1 MKIALCQMKVVQSKE
16 KNLEIAS
23 LFIERA
29 KLSDAEIVVLPEM
42 FNTPYSKSFIRNNAE
57 ENQGPTYEFL
67 LEASRGIILIGG
79 SIPEKSEDKIYNTT
93 YAFENG
99 VEIGKYR
106 KINLFDVDY
115 DDLSYHES
123 EFISSGSSN
132 TVIKT
137 SLGKIGLAICFDLR
151 FPNLFQKLEEENP
164 FLYVV
169 PGAFN
174 NVSGPAHYQLLGRA
188 RALDTQSYFALC
200 SPASDN
206 EAKYCPYGHSM
217 VIDPW
222 GKVLNELDESEGII
236 LQNIEL
242 EYVNEIRSKL
252 PIKKQLIKWL
262 TAFYIF
268 TSIIVNY
275 STLIKVLPFALQIG
289 QDSGVLFFST

>member
-1 MKIALCQMKVVQSKE
+1 MNIALCQMKVAPSKE

-29 KLSDAEIVVLPEM
+29 KLSEADIVILPEM
-42 FNTPYSKSFIRNNAE
+42 FNTPYTRSFIRNNAE
-57 ENQGPTYEFL
+57 EYLGTTYQCL
-67 LEASRGIILIGG
+67 KEASKGIILIGG
-79 SIPEKSEDKIYNTT
+79 SIPEKSGNKIYNTT
-93 YAFENG
+93 YVFENG
-99 VEIGKYR
+99 VELGKYQ

-123 EFISSGSSN
+123 EFIAPGKEY
-132 TVIKT
+132 TVIST

-151 FPNLFQKLEEENP
+151 FPDFFQKLEKENP

-174 NVSGPAHYQLLGRA
+174 KISGPAHYQLLGRA

-200 SPASDN
+200 SPASDKDA
-206 EAKYCPYGHSM
+206 EYCPYGHSM

-222 GKVLNELDESEGII
+222 GKVLNELDDSEGII
-236 LQNIEL
+236 IQSIEI

-252 PIKKQLIKWL
+252 PIKKKLIK
-262 TAFYIF
+262 
-268 TSIIVNY
+268 
-275 STLIKVLPFALQIG
+275 
-289 QDSGVLFFST
+289 

>member
-1 MKIALCQMKVVQSKE
+1 MKIALCQTKVAPSKE

-29 KLSDAEIVVLPEM
+29 KLSDAEIVILPEM
-42 FNTPYSKSFIRNNAE
+42 FNTPYTKSYIRNNAE
-57 ENQGPTYEFL
+57 EDHGGTYEYL
-67 LEASRGIILIGG
+67 LEASKGIILIGG
-79 SIPEKSEDKIYNTT
+79 SIPEKSGDRIYNTT

-99 VEIGKYR
+99 VELGKYR
-106 KINLFDVDY
+106 KMNLFDVDY

-123 EFISSGSSN
+123 EFITPGKTY

-151 FPNLFQKLEEENP
+151 FPMLFQELEKDNP

-174 NVSGPAHYQLLGRA
+174 KISGPAHYQLLGRA

-200 SPASDN
+200 SPASDSN
-206 EAKYCPYGHSM
+206 AEYSPYGHSM

-222 GKVLNELDESEGII
+222 GRVLNELDDNEGII
-236 LQNIEL
+236 LQDIEI

-252 PIKKQLIKWL
+252 PIKKKLI
-262 TAFYIF
+262 I
-268 TSIIVNY
+268 
-275 STLIKVLPFALQIG
+275 
-289 QDSGVLFFST
+289 

>member
-1 MKIALCQMKVVQSKE
+1 MKIALCQMKVTLSKQ
-16 KNLEIAS
+16 KNLDLAR

-42 FNTPYSKSFIRNNAE
+42 FNTPYTRSYIRNNAE
-57 ENQGPTYEFL
+57 EEHGTTYRFL
-67 LEASRGIILIGG
+67 QEASKDIILIGG
-79 SIPEKSEDKIYNTT
+79 SIPEKTDDNIYNTT

-99 VEIGKYR
+99 VELGKYR

-123 EFISSGSSN
+123 DFISSGKDY
-132 TVIKT
+132 TVIET

-151 FPNLFQKLEEENP
+151 FPKLFQELEKDNP

-174 NVSGPAHYQLLGRA
+174 KVSGPAHYQLLGRA

-200 SPASDN
+200 SPASNSDV
-206 EAKYCPYGHSM
+206 EYCPYGHSM
-217 VIDPW
+217 IIDPW
-222 GKVLNELDESEGII
+222 GKVLNELDDNEGII
-236 LQNIEL
+236 LENIEI

-252 PIKKQLIKWL
+252 PIKKKLIK
-262 TAFYIF
+262 
-268 TSIIVNY
+268 
-275 STLIKVLPFALQIG
+275 
-289 QDSGVLFFST
+289 